1 MPRGCHQRAGAARP
15 PLLLVAFENVL
26 LQQTDERWQ
35 VVDLSQARRF
45 NRNRPELYIFRQLS
59 TLVTAVLVP
68 WDEDGPAAILLKGA
82 RRTLSTCAYGV
93 SVR

>member
-1 MPRGCHQRAGAARP
+1 
-15 PLLLVAFENVL
+15 LVAFENVL